1 MLCRKR
7 HEMPVLKSKR
17 GRKEL
22 FSTIFERL
30 SLASERQQAFE
41 LAKMMKAEGHAV
53 SLICGT
59 QKTGPE
65 RVDVAYR
72 DRVGR

>member
-1 MLCRKR
+1 
-7 HEMPVLKSKR
+7 
-17 GRKEL
+17 
-22 FSTIFERL
+22 
-30 SLASERQQAFE
+30 
-41 LAKMMKAEGHAV
+41 MMKAEGHAV

-72 DRVGR
+72 DRVGHSKYLRKGVETPR

>member
-1 MLCRKR
+1 
-7 HEMPVLKSKR
+7 
-17 GRKEL
+17 
-22 FSTIFERL
+22 
-30 SLASERQQAFE
+30 
-41 LAKMMKAEGHAV
+41 MKAEGHSV

-72 DRVGR
+72 DRVMSEFRSGITKAAMFFQMASYIYDR